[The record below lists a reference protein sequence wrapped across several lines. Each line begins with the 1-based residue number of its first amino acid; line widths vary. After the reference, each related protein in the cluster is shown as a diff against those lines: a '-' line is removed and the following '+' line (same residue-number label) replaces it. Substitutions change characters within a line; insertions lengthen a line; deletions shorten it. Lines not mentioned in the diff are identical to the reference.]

1 LRMRAHKVDQP
12 LKIRCHRFLA
22 SQAPW
27 SALNNSA
34 LRVAVPSEGGMRDF
48 DPAKCVADFLHAAL
62 SFQKVLSKR
71 GSGYCWQVLLLRHC
85 ENLLLGQPA

>member
-1 LRMRAHKVDQP
+1 M
-12 LKIRCHRFLA
+12 
-22 SQAPW
+22 
-27 SALNNSA
+27 
-34 LRVAVPSEGGMRDF
+34 
-48 DPAKCVADFLHAAL
+48 L